1 MDCIKFFKDSFEI
14 TFRARRI
21 REVFIGRKKTHEGHR
36 LNFYWSTAIKYDQIN
51 GSNPATRK
59 GFSSTLI

>member
-36 LNFYWSTAIKYDQIN
+36 LNFY
-51 GSNPATRK
+51 
-59 GFSSTLI
+59 